1 MGAKPSDGPVVVTG
15 ATGGVGSVAV
25 ALLAKE
31 GFDVIASSG
40 KGDKVDYLKG
50 LGAKQVIDRHSLSEQ
65 NLRPMNAMQY
75 AHGIDTVGGEILT
88 NVIKG
93 LSYGGS
99 VAICGLVASPAF
111 TTTVLPF
118 ILRNVNILGIDSVAL
133 PVEEKTRVWNMLGT
147 DWKLSSLEDMVVEIG
162 LNQLSGEIDKIF
174 AGGVAGRT
182 LVKHEALG

>member
-1 MGAKPSDGPVVVTG
+1 MD
-15 ATGGVGSVAV
+15 
-25 ALLAKE
+25 
-31 GFDVIASSG
+31 
-40 KGDKVDYLKG
+40 
-50 LGAKQVIDRHSLSEQ
+50 
-65 NLRPMNAMQY
+65 AMKY

-111 TTTVLPF
+111 TATVLPF
-118 ILRNVNILGIDSVAL
+118 ILRNVNILGIDSVSL
-133 PVEEKTRVWNMLGT
+133 PIEEKTNVWSMLAT
-147 DWKLSSLEDMVVEIG
+147 DWKLSSLEDMVVEVG
-162 LNQLSGEIDKIF
+162 LKQLSGEIDNIL

>member
-1 MGAKPSDGPVVVTG
+1 MD
-15 ATGGVGSVAV
+15 
-25 ALLAKE
+25 
-31 GFDVIASSG
+31 
-40 KGDKVDYLKG
+40 
-50 LGAKQVIDRHSLSEQ
+50 
-65 NLRPMNAMQY
+65 AMKY

-118 ILRNVNILGIDSVAL
+118 ILRNVNILGIDSVSL
-133 PVEEKTRVWNMLGT
+133 PIEEKTRVWNMLGT

-182 LVKHEALG
+182 LVKHETLG